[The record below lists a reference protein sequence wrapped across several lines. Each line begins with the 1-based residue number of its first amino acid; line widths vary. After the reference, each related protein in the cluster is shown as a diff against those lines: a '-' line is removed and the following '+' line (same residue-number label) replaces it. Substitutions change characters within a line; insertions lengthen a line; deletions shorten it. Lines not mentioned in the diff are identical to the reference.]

1 MDIVVMNDIK
11 QIINDDLKL
20 LFRYDDGVI
29 KEIFYYTHDYGWD
42 LETKEIAELVKYV
55 LRKLE
60 KLETLYDL
68 RER

>member
-11 QIINDDLKL
+11 QIINENLDL

-29 KEIFYYTHDYGWD
+29 KEIFYYMHDYGWD
-42 LETKEIAELVKYV
+42 LETTELVELVRYV

>member
-1 MDIVVMNDIK
+1 MNDIK
-11 QIINDDLKL
+11 QIINDNLEL

-29 KEIFYYTHDYGWD
+29 KEIFYHIHDYGWD
-42 LETKEIAELVKYV
+42 LETTELVELVRYV
-55 LRKLE
+55 LKRLE

>member
-1 MDIVVMNDIK
+1 MDIVIMNDIK
-11 QIINDDLKL
+11 QIINDNLEL
-20 LFRYDDGVI
+20 LFRYDDEVM
-29 KEIFYYTHDYGWD
+29 KEMFYYQHDYGFD
-42 LETKEIAELVKYV
+42 LETKELIELVRYV